1 MAEDL
6 TQEQLEEW
14 GYLKEQ
20 ELVAKEKEPSVKK
33 YNAQNNTQK
42 SELEENEEKEK
53 QVQKSFNRSNEK
65 LNKDT
70 RKALG
75 ILSEK
80 LEINEQIKDRQDELN
95 EIKNPRITRDKVKD
109 SINELESNEVLK
121 ESLDIL
127 KEKEKIDEQIKEKEE
142 QIKNNKK
149 ESTKIYEIYLYQ
161 DTGGDNYGE
170 IEELKLKGSKQEIMK
185 YYLENKEIE
194 NSRQDGYG
202 NSRVTEFKIYD
213 ENGKNVTKEIKEEI
227 KKEADKTEKISQE
240 KQESEQIDWNK
251 KADELE
257 LQHEKELEDL
267 KDKQSRL
274 EANFQKSIDNLMNS
288 DGITGVITA
297 LQEMDRSLEIM
308 LKQGKEESEAKNRQ
322 RAEKLELAFDS
333 PKFKDAVSNLVKE
346 VYDERKKVKGGLDEM
361 EKERS
366 NFAKLSTTYDKL
378 TKNKELDLDGYQKLK
393 KMMDNIEKE
402 TPNFKNTYPKMH
414 KKVSKTLEK
423 EKENILNKTLN
434 KTKDQEKDRS
444 LEREL

>member
-20 ELVAKEKEPSVKK
+20 ELVAKEPSVKK
-33 YNAQNNTQK
+33 YNAQNIQQNNTQK

-53 QVQKSFNRSNEK
+53 QVQKSFNRSNEN

-70 RKALG
+70 REALG

-95 EIKNPRITRDKVKD
+95 EIKNPRITRNKVKD

-127 KEKEKIDEQIKEKEE
+127 KEKEQVEE
-142 QIKNNKK
+142 QIKAK
-149 ESTKIYEIYLYQ
+149 E
-161 DTGGDNYGE
+161 
-170 IEELKLKGSKQEIMK
+170 
-185 YYLENKEIE
+185 
-194 NSRQDGYG
+194 
-202 NSRVTEFKIYD
+202 
-213 ENGKNVTKEIKEEI
+213 KEIKEKQEQ
-227 KKEADKTEKISQE
+227 KTEDKEQNQETPKEDKTKEA
-240 KQESEQIDWNK
+240 EQIDWNK

-333 PKFKDAVSNLVKE
+333 PKFKDAVSDLVKE

-378 TKNKELDLDGYQKLK
+378 TKNKELDLDGYQKLR
-393 KMMDNIEKE
+393 KMMDGIEKE

>member
-20 ELVAKEKEPSVKK
+20 ELVAKEPSVKK

-53 QVQKSFNRSNEK
+53 QVQNSFNRSNEK

-121 ESLDIL
+121 ESLEIL

-333 PKFKDAVSNLVKE
+333 PKFKDAVSDLVKE

>member
-361 EKERS
+361 EKER
-366 NFAKLSTTYDKL
+366 
-378 TKNKELDLDGYQKLK
+378 
-393 KMMDNIEKE
+393 
-402 TPNFKNTYPKMH
+402 
-414 KKVSKTLEK
+414 
-423 EKENILNKTLN
+423 
-434 KTKDQEKDRS
+434 
-444 LEREL
+444 

>member
-20 ELVAKEKEPSVKK
+20 ELVAKEPSVKK

-121 ESLDIL
+121 ESLEIL

-333 PKFKDAVSNLVKE
+333 PKFKDAVSDLVKE

>member
-20 ELVAKEKEPSVKK
+20 ELVAKEPSVKK

-70 RKALG
+70 REALG

-109 SINELESNEVLK
+109 SINKLESNEVLK
-121 ESLDIL
+121 DSLDIL
-127 KEKEKIDEQIKEKEE
+127 KEKEQVEE
-142 QIKNNKK
+142 QIKAK
-149 ESTKIYEIYLYQ
+149 E
-161 DTGGDNYGE
+161 
-170 IEELKLKGSKQEIMK
+170 
-185 YYLENKEIE
+185 
-194 NSRQDGYG
+194 
-202 NSRVTEFKIYD
+202 
-213 ENGKNVTKEIKEEI
+213 KEIKEKQEQ
-227 KKEADKTEKISQE
+227 KTEDKEQNQETPKEDKTKEA
-240 KQESEQIDWNK
+240 EQIDWNK

-346 VYDERKKVKGGLDEM
+346 VYDERKIVKGGLDEM

-378 TKNKELDLDGYQKLK
+378 TKNKELDLNGYQKLK

>member
-20 ELVAKEKEPSVKK
+20 ELVAKEPSVKK

-70 RKALG
+70 REALG

-109 SINELESNEVLK
+109 SINKLESNEVLK
-121 ESLDIL
+121 DSLDIL
-127 KEKEKIDEQIKEKEE
+127 KEKEQVEE
-142 QIKNNKK
+142 QIKAK
-149 ESTKIYEIYLYQ
+149 E
-161 DTGGDNYGE
+161 
-170 IEELKLKGSKQEIMK
+170 
-185 YYLENKEIE
+185 
-194 NSRQDGYG
+194 
-202 NSRVTEFKIYD
+202 
-213 ENGKNVTKEIKEEI
+213 KEIKEKQEQ
-227 KKEADKTEKISQE
+227 KTEDKEQNQETPKEDKTKEA
-240 KQESEQIDWNK
+240 EQIDWNK

-378 TKNKELDLDGYQKLK
+378 TKNKELDLDGYQKLR
-393 KMMDNIEKE
+393 KMMDGIEKE

>member
-20 ELVAKEKEPSVKK
+20 ELVAKEPSVKK

-378 TKNKELDLDGYQKLK
+378 TKNKELDLNGYQKLK